1 METEKENRTIRYTI
15 RLTESEASQLQK
27 KMDLLGITN
36 PAAYLRAMALNG
48 YILRIDLPEIRE
60 MLRLLGNMTNNLNQI
75 ARRMNSGGLIYET
88 EIDEIRESQQEL
100 WTMMNRLL
108 TRLEGTQ

>member
-1 METEKENRTIRYTI
+1 METEKENRSVRFTI
-15 RLTESEASQLQK
+15 RLTESEARQLQK

-36 PAAYLRAMALNG
+36 TAAYLRAMALNG

>member
-1 METEKENRTIRYTI
+1 MELDKENRSVRFTI

-36 PAAYLRAMALNG
+36 TAAYLRAMALNG

-75 ARRMNSGGLIYET
+75 SRRMNSGGSIYET

>member
-1 METEKENRTIRYTI
+1 
-15 RLTESEASQLQK
+15 
-27 KMDLLGITN
+27 MDLLGITN
-36 PAAYLRAMALNG
+36 TAAYLRAMALNG

>member
-1 METEKENRTIRYTI
+1 METEKENRSVRFTI
-15 RLTESEASQLQK
+15 RLTESEARQLQK

-36 PAAYLRAMALNG
+36 TAAYLRAMALNG

-88 EIDEIRESQQEL
+88 EIDEIRESQQNL

>member
-1 METEKENRTIRYTI
+1 MELDKENRSVRFTI

-36 PAAYLRAMALNG
+36 TAAYLRAMALNG

-75 ARRMNSGGLIYET
+75 ARRMNSGGPIYET

>member
-1 METEKENRTIRYTI
+1 METEKENRTIRFTI

-36 PAAYLRAMALNG
+36 TAAYLRAMALNG

-88 EIDEIRESQQEL
+88 EIDEKRESQQEL

>member
-1 METEKENRTIRYTI
+1 METEKENRSVRFTI
-15 RLTESEASQLQK
+15 RLTESEARQLQK

-36 PAAYLRAMALNG
+36 TAAYLRAMALNG

-75 ARRMNSGGLIYET
+75 ARRMNSGGSIYET
-88 EIDEIRESQQEL
+88 EIDEMRVKQNEL
-100 WTMMNRLL
+100 WAMMQQLL

>member
-1 METEKENRTIRYTI
+1 MELDKENRSVRFTI

-36 PAAYLRAMALNG
+36 TAAYLRAMALNG

-100 WTMMNRLL
+100 WPMMNRLL

>member
-1 METEKENRTIRYTI
+1 
-15 RLTESEASQLQK
+15 
-27 KMDLLGITN
+27 MDLLGITN
-36 PAAYLRAMALNG
+36 TAAYLRAMALNG

-75 ARRMNSGGLIYET
+75 AWRMNSGGLIYET
-88 EIDEIRESQQEL
+88 DIDEIRESQQEL